1 MARGGGSSAHSAPSD
16 TTPPDQPTDVVISQ
30 NGDQITGKAEP
41 GSKVTVKD
49 DQGNVIAEGTA
60 DGNGNFA
67 IDLNPPKQNGEQVE
81 VTATDKAGN
90 TSKPTDVTAPDITP
104 PNKPD
109 NLDVSDDGAHVTGT
123 AEPGSTVTVKDEN
136 GKEIGTGKAD
146 DEGNFDVTLDEPKKN
161 SEELEVTATDKAG
174 NTSKP
179 TDVTAPDI
187 TPPNKPD
194 NLDVSDDGAHVTG
207 TAEPGSTV
215 TVNDENGN
223 PIGTA
228 TAGDEGKFDVAINP
242 PKTNGED
249 LTVTATDKAG
259 NTSPSNT
266 VKADDNT
273 PPNKPDNLDVSDDGA
288 HVTGTAEPE

>member
-1 MARGGGSSAHSAPSD
+1 MALWSCRIGYSRFRRSGCRWLGGGGSSAHSAPSD

-123 AEPGSTVTVKDEN
+123 AEPGSTVTV
-136 GKEIGTGKAD
+136 
-146 DEGNFDVTLDEPKKN
+146 
-161 SEELEVTATDKAG
+161 
-174 NTSKP
+174 
-179 TDVTAPDI
+179 
-187 TPPNKPD
+187 
-194 NLDVSDDGAHVTG
+194 
-207 TAEPGSTV
+207 
-215 TVNDENGN
+215 NDENGN

-228 TAGDEGKFDVAINP
+228 TAGDDGKFDVAINP
-242 PKTNGED
+242 PKTNGEE

-266 VKADDNT
+266 VKADGQHST
-273 PPNKPDNLDVSDDGA
+273 K
-288 HVTGTAEPE
+288 